1 MYNSIVSVKYQDFR
15 VVSTVLHL
23 IIEVCLKKLA
33 LYYGLEFSLTSH
45 SLNNLV
51 FELQPHDPVVASV
64 SKELGRS
71 GELRYLQQFPYD
83 DLRFNED
90 AKIPKITLKTMADT
104 AYTLLARLNYI
115 EGSGF

>member
-1 MYNSIVSVKYQDFR
+1 MSSASARNKPKPTFNGYLSHATLVFMYNSIVSVKYQDFR

-64 SKELGRS
+64 SKEVGCRGVTKQKPNL
-71 GELRYLQQFPYD
+71 LI
-83 DLRFNED
+83 NV
-90 AKIPKITLKTMADT
+90 DT
-104 AYTLLARLNYI
+104 SDIIY
-115 EGSGF
+115 S